1 MIEQA
6 HTEKKNDT
14 PFRDAL
20 ENAIATSPDREK
32 LKAALEAPEQERN
45 RRKAAKGEPENLQII
60 TGVPRPGDEGVDES
74 YVWKPSGQRY
84 FSEGVGPNAPMPAAP
99 EPAPAPPKGCPT
111 GEPIPLP
118 GRPMNGRG
126 IDRGASCIGH
136 AHWRPLALHSCFLRA
151 RLVGDKA

>member
-45 RRKAAKGEPENLQII
+45 GRKAAKGEPEPLQII
-60 TGVPRPGDEGVDES
+60 PGVPRPGDEGVDES
-74 YVWKPSGQRY
+74 YVWKPSGNIEAFRKGLRDLGYVEGRNITLEIRY
-84 FSEGVGPNAPMPAAP
+84 GDGLP
-99 EPAPAPPKGCPT
+99 ER
-111 GEPIPLP
+111 LP
-118 GRPMNGRG
+118 
-126 IDRGASCIGH
+126 
-136 AHWRPLALHSCFLRA
+136 
-151 RLVGDKA
+151 